1 MKLIAW
7 DFDGVLNKG
16 HQGGFDAW
24 QAEFEADL
32 GVSAA
37 VFTDFIFSDGKF
49 NAVLNG
55 ERDLL
60 DLLTD
65 YTKTH
70 AVPHAPDAVL
80 DYWLAK
86 DAVIDT
92 QVLSWLTACPIQ
104 GVIATNNEQRRAD
117 YMWETMGFKAHMA
130 MIFASGPLGVK
141 KPDGR
146 KSGQLTSRGPRNHSG
161 KVAPH
166 HFRCYAH
173 PLQNL
178 PPDAFSPRVFQ
189 RRISYRIACRGWP
202 GECG

>member
-32 GVSAA
+32 GVSAGL
-37 VFTDFIFSDGKF
+37 FTDFVFSDGKF

-65 YTKTH
+65 YTATH
-70 AVPHAPDAVL
+70 AVPHAPQAVL
-80 DYWLAK
+80 DYWLTK
-86 DAVIDT
+86 DAVVDP
-92 QVLSWLTACPIQ
+92 QVLGWLTACPIQ

-117 YMWETMGFKAHMA
+117 YMWEVMGFKAHMA
-130 MIFASGPLGVK
+130 KIFASGPLGVK

-146 KSGQLTSRGPRNHSG
+146 FFAAIEEWSGLPPADILLIDDAEKNIHAASARGWQTF
-161 KVAPH
+161 
-166 HFRCYAH
+166 HFTDATRH
-173 PLQNL
+173 NL
-178 PPDAFSPRVFQ
+178 PNVLGIPQ
-189 RRISYRIACRGWP
+189 
-202 GECG
+202 

>member
-70 AVPHAPDAVL
+70 AVPHAPEAVL

-86 DAVIDT
+86 DAVVDT
-92 QVLSWLTACPIQ
+92 QVLGWLTACPIQ

-146 KSGQLTSRGPRNHSG
+146 FFAAIEDWSGLAPADILLIDDAEKNIHAARARGWQTF
-161 KVAPH
+161 
-166 HFRCYAH
+166 HFTAETRH
-173 PLQNL
+173 NL
-178 PPDAFSPRVFQ
+178 PAVLGVTP
-189 RRISYRIACRGWP
+189 
-202 GECG
+202 

>member
-1 MKLIAW
+1 LKLIAW

-16 HQGGFDAW
+16 HQGDFDAW
-24 QAEFEADL
+24 QAEFEADF

-70 AVPHAPDAVL
+70 AVPHAPEAVL

-86 DAVIDT
+86 DAVVDT
-92 QVLSWLTACPIQ
+92 QVLGWLTACPIQ
-104 GVIATNNEQRRAD
+104 GVIATNNEHRRAAH
-117 YMWETMGFKAHMA
+117 MWETMGFKAHMA

-146 KSGQLTSRGPRNHSG
+146 FFAAIEEWSGLAPADILLIDDAEKNIHAASARGWQTF
-161 KVAPH
+161 
-166 HFRCYAH
+166 HFTAETRH
-173 PLQNL
+173 NL
-178 PPDAFSPRVFQ
+178 PAVLGVTP
-189 RRISYRIACRGWP
+189 
-202 GECG
+202 

>member
-70 AVPHAPDAVL
+70 AVPHAPEAVL
-80 DYWLAK
+80 DYWLTK
-86 DAVIDT
+86 DAVVDP
-92 QVLSWLTACPIQ
+92 QVLGWLTACPIQ

-117 YMWETMGFKAHMA
+117 YMWEVMGFKAHMA
-130 MIFASGPLGVK
+130 KIFASGPLGVK

-146 KSGQLTSRGPRNHSG
+146 FFAAIEEWSG
-161 KVAPH
+161 
-166 HFRCYAH
+166 
-173 PLQNL
+173 L
-178 PPDAFSPRVFQ
+178 PPADILLIDDAQKNIHAAS
-189 RRISYRIACRGWP
+189 ARGWQTFHFTDATRHSLP
-202 GECG
+202 AVLGIPQ

>member
-1 MKLIAW
+1 LKLIAW

-70 AVPHAPDAVL
+70 AVPHAPEAVL

-86 DAVIDT
+86 DAIVDT
-92 QVLSWLTACPIQ
+92 QVLGWLTACPIQ
-104 GVIATNNEQRRAD
+104 GVIATNNEHRRAAH
-117 YMWETMGFKAHMA
+117 MWETMGFKAHMA

-146 KSGQLTSRGPRNHSG
+146 FFAAIEEWSGLAPADILLIDDAEKNIHAARARGWQTF
-161 KVAPH
+161 
-166 HFRCYAH
+166 HFTAETRH
-173 PLQNL
+173 NL
-178 PPDAFSPRVFQ
+178 PAVLGVTP
-189 RRISYRIACRGWP
+189 
-202 GECG
+202 

>member
-70 AVPHAPDAVL
+70 AVPHAPEAVL

-104 GVIATNNEQRRAD
+104 GVIATNNEHRRAD
-117 YMWETMGFKAHMA
+117 YMWEVMGFKAHMA
-130 MIFASGPLGVK
+130 KIFASGPLGVK

-146 KSGQLTSRGPRNHSG
+146 FFAAIEEWSSLAPADILLIDDAEKNIHAASARGWQTF
-161 KVAPH
+161 
-166 HFRCYAH
+166 HFNAETRH
-173 PLQNL
+173 NL
-178 PPDAFSPRVFQ
+178 PAVLGVTP
-189 RRISYRIACRGWP
+189 
-202 GECG
+202 

>member
-55 ERDLL
+55 QRDLL

-70 AVPHAPDAVL
+70 AIPHAPEAVL

-86 DAVIDT
+86 DAHADEE
-92 QVLSWLTACPIQ
+92 VLRWLSACLIP

-117 YMWETMGFKAHMA
+117 YMWEVMGFKDRMQH
-130 MIFASGPLGVK
+130 IFASGLLGVK

-146 KSGQLTSRGPRNHSG
+146 FFAAIEEWSGLAPADILLIDDAEKNIHAANARGWQTFQFTDETRH
-161 KVAPH
+161 
-166 HFRCYAH
+166 
-173 PLQNL
+173 NL
-178 PPDAFSPRVFQ
+178 PAVLGVTP
-189 RRISYRIACRGWP
+189 
-202 GECG
+202 

>member
-70 AVPHAPDAVL
+70 AVPHAPEAVL

-86 DAVIDT
+86 DAVVDT
-92 QVLSWLTACPIQ
+92 QVLGWLTACPIQ

-146 KSGQLTSRGPRNHSG
+146 FFAAIEEWSGLAPADILLIDDAEKNIHAAAARGWQTF
-161 KVAPH
+161 
-166 HFRCYAH
+166 HFTAETRH
-173 PLQNL
+173 NL
-178 PPDAFSPRVFQ
+178 PTVLGVTP
-189 RRISYRIACRGWP
+189 
-202 GECG
+202 

>member
-32 GVSAA
+32 GVSAGL
-37 VFTDFIFSDGKF
+37 FTDFVFSDGKF

-65 YTKTH
+65 YTATH
-70 AVPHAPDAVL
+70 AVPHAPEEVL
-80 DYWLAK
+80 DYWLTK
-86 DAVIDT
+86 DAVVDP
-92 QVLSWLTACPIQ
+92 QVLGWLTACPIQ

-117 YMWETMGFKAHMA
+117 YMWEVMGFKAHMA
-130 MIFASGPLGVK
+130 KIFASGPLGVK

-146 KSGQLTSRGPRNHSG
+146 FFAAIEEWSGLPPADILLIDDAEKNIHAAGARGWQTF
-161 KVAPH
+161 
-166 HFRCYAH
+166 HFTDATRH
-173 PLQNL
+173 NL
-178 PPDAFSPRVFQ
+178 PTVLGIPQ
-189 RRISYRIACRGWP
+189 
-202 GECG
+202 

>member
-37 VFTDFIFSDGKF
+37 VFTDFVFSDGKF

-65 YTKTH
+65 YTTTH
-70 AVPHAPDAVL
+70 AVPHAPKAVL
-80 DYWLAK
+80 DYWLTK
-86 DAVIDT
+86 DAVVDP
-92 QVLSWLTACPIQ
+92 QVLGWLTACPIQ

-117 YMWETMGFKAHMA
+117 YMWEVMGFKAHMA
-130 MIFASGPLGVK
+130 KIFASGPLGVK

-146 KSGQLTSRGPRNHSG
+146 FFAAIEEWSGLPPADILLIDDAEKNIHAASARGWQTF
-161 KVAPH
+161 
-166 HFRCYAH
+166 HFTDATRH
-173 PLQNL
+173 NL
-178 PPDAFSPRVFQ
+178 PTVLGVTP
-189 RRISYRIACRGWP
+189 
-202 GECG
+202 

>member
-1 MKLIAW
+1 LKLIAW

-70 AVPHAPDAVL
+70 AVPHAPEAVL

-86 DAVIDT
+86 DAVVDT
-92 QVLSWLTACPIQ
+92 QVLGWLTACPIQ

-146 KSGQLTSRGPRNHSG
+146 FFAAIEEWSGLAPADILLIDDAEKNIHAARARGWQTF
-161 KVAPH
+161 
-166 HFRCYAH
+166 HFTAETRH
-173 PLQNL
+173 NL
-178 PPDAFSPRVFQ
+178 PAVLGVTP
-189 RRISYRIACRGWP
+189 
-202 GECG
+202 